1 MSGLYNTTNI
11 ILLLGTLQG
20 VILGVVLL
28 KTSKRNKLAN
38 RILANILFFF
48 SFSISIHALTHALN
62 IPFLVDYHTLLI
74 GIGFINIGPL
84 FYLYIQSLTDPA
96 FSFTRNRF
104 LHFIPFSI
112 GFFVILPISLIFPG
126 SRLRFLLREVIFVLV
141 FIISPAYLIVSIIA
155 LKRFSQRIKQ
165 HFSSIEKIDLKWI
178 KFLIFC
184 LIIIW
189 LASVLIHY
197 FVGEGIGGD
206 YEWIMTS
213 LIIYLMGY
221 FGLAQPEIFSGRLR
235 KSHKGTYLE
244 HRKYKK
250 STLTPDLA
258 ETLFQKLQTIMT
270 SKELFLNSN
279 LTLPLLAEELKS
291 STHHLS
297 QVINE
302 KTGQTFYDYVNSR
315 RISKAKEQ
323 LIHPNNKHLGIAAIG
338 FEVGFNSLSAFN
350 NAFKKHVGMTPSEFR
365 KKQNQSPFLSDS
377 QTTLSDK

>member
-1 MSGLYNTTNI
+1 
-11 ILLLGTLQG
+11 
-20 VILGVVLL
+20 
-28 KTSKRNKLAN
+28 
-38 RILANILFFF
+38 
-48 SFSISIHALTHALN
+48 
-62 IPFLVDYHTLLI
+62 
-74 GIGFINIGPL
+74 
-84 FYLYIQSLTDPA
+84 
-96 FSFTRNRF
+96 
-104 LHFIPFSI
+104 
-112 GFFVILPISLIFPG
+112 
-126 SRLRFLLREVIFVLV
+126 
-141 FIISPAYLIVSIIA
+141 
-155 LKRFSQRIKQ
+155 
-165 HFSSIEKIDLKWI
+165 
-178 KFLIFC
+178 
-184 LIIIW
+184 
-189 LASVLIHY
+189 
-197 FVGEGIGGD
+197 
-206 YEWIMTS
+206 MTS

-279 LTLPLLAEELKS
+279 LTLPLLAEELKN

-323 LIHPNNKHLGIAAIG
+323 LIHPDNKHLGIAAIG
-338 FEVGFNSLSAFN
+338 FEAGFNSLSAFN
-350 NAFKKHVGMTPSEFR
+350 NAFKKHAGMTPSEFR